1 MTARRDGGFT
11 LLEILVS
18 LMVFSA
24 VAALV
29 YGMVRI
35 GSRSWEASTARID
48 ETEAMR
54 IGWSFVQTSLSD
66 SRPEPSLNPDV
77 PGIHFAGNA
86 SAVEYVADLPAYLGR
101 GGPHVLGLQAEPE
114 PESGRWQLTLRLLPL
129 PSAAEGAEAEQSGPA
144 SRLQEVVLAEGVAAL
159 EIRYY
164 GLRAEEEV
172 PRWHLEW
179 REESSL
185 PLLVS
190 VQLALEDGT
199 HWPILVAHPRLGT
212 PPAGRDAGGT
222 EDAAAD
228 GALQQPAGLRRE
240 ARSSAQ

>member
-29 YGMVRI
+29 YGMVRL
-35 GSRSWEASTARID
+35 GSRSWEAATAKID

-54 IGWSFVQTSLSD
+54 IAWSFVQTSLSD
-66 SRPEPSLNPDV
+66 SRAEPSLNPDV

-114 PESGRWQLTLRLLPL
+114 PESGRWQLTLRTLPL
-129 PSAAEGAEAEQSGPA
+129 PSAAETEQSEPA
-144 SRLQEVVLAEGVAAL
+144 SRREEVVLAEGVADLA
-159 EIRYY
+159 IRYY
-164 GLRAEEEV
+164 GIRAEEEV

-179 REESSL
+179 REESAL

-190 VQLALEDGT
+190 VQVALADGT
-199 HWPILVAHPRLGT
+199 HWPILVAHPRLGA

-228 GALQQPAGLRRE
+228 GALQRPAGLRRE
-240 ARSSAQ
+240 ALPGAR